1 MWQAIGASV
10 EGKSHLRSGS
20 PCQDAHG
27 YCLLDGGVVA
37 AIADGLGSS
46 TQSHEGAQLAV
57 SAALESLV
65 KCLRSNVPDNIEDW
79 RAILLA
85 AFSEARRQVTHTSE
99 RSGVPL
105 REYGTTL
112 VVVVA
117 TNEWLAVGHVGDG
130 AVVAHFSDGTLESFR
145 APKVN
150 EFVNETIALT
160 ADGAFD
166 LALFTARQAR
176 IKSLAMFTDGLQ
188 DLCLNSAT
196 GKPFSPFFAP
206 LFAALNEPLDTANMQ
221 PNLTEFLRSDRV
233 RARTDDDT
241 TLLVIGHV
249 PVDGALPIDRK
260 RSHLG

>member
-1 MWQAIGASV
+1 MWQVIGASV
-10 EGKSHLRSGS
+10 EGESHLRSGS

-57 SAALESLV
+57 CAALDSLV
-65 KCLRSNVPDNIEDW
+65 TCLRSNVPDNIEDW

-85 AFSEARRQVTHTSE
+85 AFAEARRQVTRLSA
-99 RSGVPL
+99 RSGLPL

-130 AVVAHFSDGTLESFR
+130 AVVAGFADGALESFR

-150 EFVNETIALT
+150 EFVNETTALT
-160 ADGAFD
+160 SDGAFD

-176 IKSLAMFTDGLQ
+176 ITSLAMFTDGLQ

-196 GKPFSPFFAP
+196 GKPFPPFFKP
-206 LFAALNEPLDTANMQ
+206 LFAALSAPLDTANML
-221 PNLTEFLRSDRV
+221 PHLTEFLRSDRV

-241 TLLVIGHV
+241 TLLVMGHV
-249 PVDGALPIDRK
+249 PVDGVFPIDQK
-260 RSHLG
+260 STHMG